1 MTYTTLDTFWQDLRF
16 GGRTLRRS
24 PGFAVIAILTL
35 ALGIGANAA
44 IFSVVNA
51 VLLRPLPWSDPDRAV
66 MIWSKW
72 TDFDKTWVAT
82 GEVVDYRKRNRTL
95 QEVAAWSD
103 GQVNLTG
110 DGEPERVPAA
120 NVSANTFST
129 LGVRPLIGRTFS
141 ADEDL
146 PKGPRVV
153 VLGHALWS
161 RRHAA
166 DGSIV
171 GRSILVNG
179 NAFEVVGVMPAGFIL
194 PTDFQNPEPTQL
206 WFPLQMDPASTDH
219 GSHGLYAAGRLAP
232 GATVRQ
238 AAEDLH
244 NIAQAMTS
252 EGLYPVPM
260 RFDTVVVSL
269 SDEVV
274 GSVRRSI
281 WLLFGAVGFLLLIA
295 CANVA
300 NLLLARAE
308 ARQREIAV
316 RSALGAGRLRVLR
329 QLLTESLVLTILSA
343 AVGLALA
350 YAGVRLVAW
359 WNPASVPR
367 VAGAS
372 LDLRV
377 LLFTGVVALSTSVI
391 FSLAPALRALRADLT
406 DSLKDGGQ
414 GVSTGSARQRFRN
427 ALVVVEMALAVVLL
441 VGAGLMLR
449 SIWALQRVPIGFDP
463 AGVLTMR
470 VSLPAAS
477 YASPE
482 QVVSFYQR
490 LLERVR
496 TLPGV
501 ERAGAARLLPLGST
515 IGDWGLTV
523 EGYMPPPGTGAKGDW
538 QIVTDG
544 YLDAI
549 GERLLRGRTIL
560 ASDTADSQP
569 VALVNEELV
578 RRYFAGRDPIGG
590 RLRIGGGGGLPRP
603 WVTIVGVVAD
613 VRHNGL
619 TEVVKE
625 KFYVPH
631 TQWHKSTGNPIR
643 GMSLVVKSSSD
654 PSILTAPIRRE
665 IRDLDPSLPVANVRT
680 MDEIVGATTSSPR
693 FTGFLLATFAAIALA
708 LSAIGI
714 YGVLSY
720 LVSRRTR
727 EIGIRVAIGA
737 GRAQV
742 LRLVLGAGLM
752 LALTGVVLGLAIAA
766 GVTRFMRT
774 LLHDVSPGDP
784 MTFVSVGVALSVVA
798 ILASLV
804 PAWRATRVDPVIA
817 LKAE

>member
-1 MTYTTLDTFWQDLRF
+1 METFWQDLRF
-16 GGRTLRRS
+16 GGRTLLRS
-24 PGFAVIAILTL
+24 PGFAAIAVITL
-35 ALGIGANAA
+35 AIGIGANAA

-72 TDFDKTWVAT
+72 TAFDKTWVAT
-82 GEVVDYRKRNRTL
+82 GEVVDYRKRSRTL
-95 QEVAAWSD
+95 QDVATWSD

-110 DGEPERVPAA
+110 DGEPERVSAA

-129 LGVRPLIGRTFS
+129 LGVQPLVGRAFTS
-141 ADEDL
+141 QEDL
-146 PKGPRVV
+146 PNGPRLV
-153 VLGHALWS
+153 VLGFGLWN
-161 RRHAA
+161 RRYSG
-166 DGSIV
+166 DTSIV
-171 GRSILVNG
+171 GRSILING
-179 NAFEVVGVMPAGFIL
+179 NAFEVVGIMPPGFVL
-194 PTDFQNPEPTQL
+194 PTDFRNPEPSQL
-206 WFPLQMDPASTDH
+206 WTPLQMDPASTDH
-219 GSHGLYAAGRLAP
+219 GSHGLYAAGRLKD
-232 GATVRQ
+232 GATVRE
-238 AAEDLH
+238 AAADLH
-244 NIAQAMTS
+244 GIAQAMTR
-252 EGLYPVPM
+252 EGLYPVQM
-260 RFDTVVVSL
+260 KFDTVVLSL
-269 SDEVV
+269 TEEVI

-329 QLLTESLVLTILSA
+329 QLLTESLVLTGISA
-343 AVGLALA
+343 AMGLALA

-359 WNPASVPR
+359 WNPASIPR
-367 VAGAS
+367 VAGAA

-377 LLFTGVVALSTSVI
+377 LLFTAIVALCTSVL
-391 FSLAPALRALRADLT
+391 FSLAPALRALRVDLT

-414 GVSTGSARQRFRN
+414 SVSSGGSRQQFRN

-477 YASPE
+477 YSSPE
-482 QVVSFYQR
+482 QVVAFYQR

-496 TLPGV
+496 QLPGV
-501 ERAGAARLLPLGST
+501 QTAGAARLLPLGST
-515 IGDWGLTV
+515 IGDWGLMV
-523 EGYMPPPGTGAKGDW
+523 DGYVPPPGTGAKGDW

-544 YLDAI
+544 YFDAI
-549 GERLLRGRTIL
+549 GERVVRGRGIL
-560 ASDTADSQP
+560 PADTSDSQL
-569 VALVNEELV
+569 VALVNEELA
-578 RRYFAGRDPIGG
+578 RKYFSGRDPIGG
-590 RLRIGGGGGLPRP
+590 RMRIGGGNPNRP
-603 WVTIVGVVAD
+603 YVTVVGIVAD

-619 TEVVKE
+619 TDAVKE

-631 TQWHKSTGNPIR
+631 TQWHKSIGNSIR
-643 GMSLVVKSSSD
+643 SMSLVVKTTSD
-654 PSILTAPIRRE
+654 PTALTGPIRSE
-665 IRDLDPSLPVANVRT
+665 IRNLDPSLPVANVRT
-680 MDEIVGATTSSPR
+680 MDEIVGATTSSQR
-693 FTGFLLATFAAIALA
+693 FTGFLLATFAAMALL

-727 EIGIRVAIGA
+727 EIGIRLAIGA

-742 LRLVLGAGLM
+742 VRLVLSSGLL
-752 LALTGVVLGLAIAA
+752 LAFTGVVAGLAVAF
-766 GVTRFMRT
+766 GVTHFMRT
-774 LLHDVSPGDP
+774 LLHEVEPTDP
-784 MTFVSVGVALSVVA
+784 LTFASVGIALSLVA
-798 ILASLV
+798 VIASLV